1 VITENV
7 FLVSHPDA
15 VNRESSAA
23 WQELLDRQAG
33 VVSRAQVIEGIGLKD
48 DVIGR
53 RLASGRWRAMHRGVY
68 ATFTG
73 ELSREAVLWAAVL
86 RAGPGA
92 ALSHQTAAELLG
104 LADAPSEAIH
114 LTVPCGRHPE
124 PIPGAIV
131 HLSAR
136 IAAAIHPAQLPPR
149 TRIEETVIDLT
160 QTAVSFDAAYNW
172 LSRAVGR
179 RLTTPA
185 LLRAALAERPKVRR
199 RPDLLVAL
207 SDISEGAHSLL
218 ERRYV
223 RDVERAHG
231 LPAADRQV
239 RVILDGRTHY
249 LDNCYQAIGLAIELD
264 GQIAHAI
271 EQRWADIRRDNLHA
285 AVGILTLRYSWADVT
300 ERPCLVARQVA
311 AMMRERGATVTLHP
325 CGPAC
330 LNLTRTRPRAS

>member
-1 VITENV
+1 MNSE
-7 FLVSHPDA
+7 F
-15 VNRESSAA
+15 SAA
-23 WQELLDRQAG
+23 WRELLERQAG
-33 VVSRAQVIEGIGLKD
+33 VVSRAQATGRGLSDRAIGH
-48 DVIGR
+48 
-53 RLASGRWRAMHRGVY
+53 RLATGRWRAVHRGVY
-68 ATFTG
+68 AAFSG

-104 LADAPSEAIH
+104 LADARSDVIH
-114 LTVPCGRHPE
+114 LTVPPGRHPV
-124 PIPGAIV
+124 PVRGAVV
-131 HLSAR
+131 HRSAR

-149 TRIEETVIDLT
+149 TRVEETAIDLT
-160 QTAVSFDAAYNW
+160 QTAASTDAAFGW

-179 RLTTPA
+179 RLTTSA
-185 LLRAALAERPKVRR
+185 LLRGAVDARPKIRWR
-199 RPDLLVAL
+199 AALLVAL
-207 SDISEGAHSLL
+207 SDISEGAHSVL

-239 RVILDGRTHY
+239 RVTLDGRTHY

-271 EQRWADIRRDNLHA
+271 EQRWADMRRDNLHA
-285 AVGILTLRYSWADVT
+285 AAGILTLRYTWTDVT

-311 AMMRERGATVTLHP
+311 AVMGERGAPVTLRP

-330 LNLTRTRPRAS
+330 TSRTQPRQRAS